1 MAEIPAVPVEDVEAV
16 HIQRRINALLMP
28 ADVEHNAASPRMLGD
43 LAALAQVVQ
52 SQGSLTLTVLEGM
65 EAEVARAVGEAQ
77 GQPFHPDLAWV
88 LENGSP
94 AAVSV
99 LVRAAGRVLLAGD
112 LAAGAAWLVER
123 CRERNWNGP
132 LTRGAPLRSPDLQ
145 RLVALLR
152 RGEGEAERR
161 RAGR

>member
-28 ADVEHNAASPRMLGD
+28 ADVEHNAASRRMLGD

-52 SQGSLTLTVLEGM
+52 SQGSLTVLEGM
-65 EAEVARAVGEAQ
+65 EAEVTRAVREAR

-132 LTRGAPLRSPDLQ
+132 LTRGAGLRSPDLQ